1 MFVVIQGERIMK
13 QIIIKGTLFILLTI
27 IPSCINAQ
35 SILGGQD
42 YYDILFN
49 MCVKSCDEF
58 MCRFNEEEF
67 FPDLDKNDEQLGQKN
82 MMLLFDYQLSK
93 GLGKEKFLQ
102 DVWKFYDVVK
112 SNNVKLEYESKKWFA
127 EVRVTFMYNKKSIE
141 LGLVFQPE
149 KTPKGLD
156 CWTIIGVN
164 GLDKIGYK
172 DSTQRLV
179 VSPEQHEAE
188 FMELE
193 SDFKFSAKE
202 FSLFRSYKSK
212 LDALSYF
219 FALVESGVLVFK
231 KRVSTIYHFFD
242 VPSYMFS
249 VTYIN
254 RKNSNT
260 GWLITSYEEVNDI
273 KKCEI
278 INKLLCK

>member
-1 MFVVIQGERIMK
+1 MK

-27 IPSCINAQ
+27 IPSCIDAQ

-49 MCVKSCDEF
+49 RCVKSCDEF

-93 GLGKEKFLQ
+93 ELGKEKFLQ

-156 CWTIIGVN
+156 CWTVIGVN

-219 FALVESGVLVFK
+219 FALVESEVLVFK
-231 KRVSTIYHFFD
+231 KRVSTTYHFFD
-242 VPSYMFS
+242 VPSYVFS
-249 VTYIN
+249 VTYFN
-254 RKNSNT
+254 RKSSNT

-273 KKCEI
+273 KKREI

>member
-1 MFVVIQGERIMK
+1 MK
-13 QIIIKGTLFILLTI
+13 QIIIKGTLFILLMI

-49 MCVKSCDEF
+49 RSVKSCDEF

-93 GLGKEKFLQ
+93 EIGKEKFLQ

-112 SNNVKLEYESKKWFA
+112 SNNVKLKYESKEWFA
-127 EVRVTFMYNKKSIE
+127 EARLAFIYNEKSVE
-141 LGLVFQPE
+141 LGLVLQTE

-156 CWTIIGVN
+156 CWTVIGVN
-164 GLDKIGYK
+164 GLDKIEFK

-179 VSPEQHEAE
+179 ISPEQHEAE

-202 FSLFRSYKSK
+202 FSQFRSYKSN

-219 FALVESGVLVFK
+219 FALVESGVLIFK
-231 KRVSTIYHFFD
+231 KRVLTTFHFFD
-242 VPSYMFS
+242 VPSYVFS
-249 VTYIN
+249 VTYFN
-254 RKNSNT
+254 RKSSNT
-260 GWLITSYEEVNDI
+260 GWLITSYKEVNDME
-273 KKCEI
+273 KNKI